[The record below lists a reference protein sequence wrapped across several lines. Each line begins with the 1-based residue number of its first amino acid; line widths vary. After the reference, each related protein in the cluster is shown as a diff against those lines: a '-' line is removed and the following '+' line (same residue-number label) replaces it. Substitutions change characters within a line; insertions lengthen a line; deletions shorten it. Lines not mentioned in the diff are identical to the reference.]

1 MRLRTEGR
9 ALLQQTE
16 GLVRMAAAGAHLCT
30 FEGLPAV
37 EVNSCLFYSELGEY
51 LGNRASVVLVWS
63 VQNDGRYRYELRTST
78 EGVHVGELAKKYGGG
93 GHKQAAGFIVGQRL
107 ELPTK

>member
-1 MRLRTEGR
+1 
-9 ALLQQTE
+9 
-16 GLVRMAAAGAHLCT
+16 MAAAGAHLCT